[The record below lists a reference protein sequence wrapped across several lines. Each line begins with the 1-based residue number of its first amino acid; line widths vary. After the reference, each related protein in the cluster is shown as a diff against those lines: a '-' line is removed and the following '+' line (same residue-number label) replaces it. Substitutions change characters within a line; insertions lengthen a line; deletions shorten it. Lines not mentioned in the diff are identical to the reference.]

1 MKAQKAQFPRCV
13 ALVLGGGGLK
23 GFAHIGVMRA
33 LEERGIEP
41 TVYAGTSIGAYIAAA
56 AVAGMSVDDM
66 QRKAESLLRKDVF
79 RIDHVTMLM
88 ERMRTTSIYMEAPL
102 RALCES
108 VSPRMLFRDLPK
120 RLLVNTVDVERGT
133 QVVWGLP
140 GLDDVPVS
148 DAVYASCALPGAF
161 PPGKVDGRVCVDGGV
176 VDNLPAQIA
185 AVGMDAVIAVDVG
198 SSDLSP
204 ATDVTRKGFAA
215 IYIRSA
221 TIMMH
226 SLQQWPLSTWQGPP
240 MLLIRPRLGHVNWL
254 GFGNTREVIEEGY
267 RAAKEA
273 LLGWDSVVREPG
285 GVHPRHPVRITVD
298 RDRCVSC
305 MTCVALA
312 PNVMAL
318 DADRKAYPIDPERE
332 WTPADGDFVRHCPT
346 AAITVQ
352 RLDAES
358 PEAGSTDVPRAAAPA
373 TKIA

>member
-1 MKAQKAQFPRCV
+1 MNPQLPRRI

-33 LEERGIEP
+33 LEEHGIVPE
-41 TVYAGTSIGAYIAAA
+41 VYAGTSIGAYIAAA
-56 AVAGMSVDDM
+56 AVSGMSVDEM
-66 QRKAESLLRKDVF
+66 MRRAESLQRKDLF
-79 RIDHVTMLM
+79 RVDHLSMLT
-88 ERMRTTSIYMEAPL
+88 ERLRTASIYMEAPL

-108 VSPRMLFRDLPK
+108 VSPNTQFRDLSK

-176 VDNLPAQIA
+176 IDNLPAQIA

-215 IYIRSA
+215 IYMRSA

-226 SLQQWPLSTWQGPP
+226 ALQQWPLSTWDGPP
-240 MLLIRPRLGHVNWL
+240 MLLVRPRLGHVNWL
-254 GFGNTREVIEEGY
+254 GFGNTREVIDEGY
-267 RAAKEA
+267 RAATEA
-273 LLGWDSVVREPG
+273 LLSYEAILGEPG
-285 GVHPRHPVRITVD
+285 GVHPRHPVRIQVD

-305 MTCVALA
+305 TTCVALA
-312 PNVMAL
+312 PHVMAL
-318 DADRKAYPIDPERE
+318 DREGKAYPLDAERE

-358 PEAGSTDVPRAAAPA
+358 PDTAETDVPRASKPV